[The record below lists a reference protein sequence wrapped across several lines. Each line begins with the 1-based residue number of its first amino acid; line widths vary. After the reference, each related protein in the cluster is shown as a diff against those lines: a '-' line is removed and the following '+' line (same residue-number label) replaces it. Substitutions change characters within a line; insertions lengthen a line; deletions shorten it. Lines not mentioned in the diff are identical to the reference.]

1 MTSVTSQVEF
11 LSTTAN
17 GIISSLNMLGE
28 NATDIE
34 IALMAAQSELM
45 SITTVLEGV
54 VTSKEL
60 GLISSA
66 LADLQE
72 DINEILEN
80 NSVVTQN
87 ININNVPSLE
97 LAETLINTTADA
109 PNVILDGSL
118 NIEVGVNTF
127 TPAQLDLVN
136 AVTAKLAII
145 LSNVNSEND

>member
-1 MTSVTSQVEF
+1 ME
-11 LSTTAN
+11 
-17 GIISSLNMLGE
+17 I
-28 NATDIE
+28 NALIL
-34 IALMAAQSELM
+34 IPA
-45 SITTVLEGV
+45 TVLEGV

>member
-1 MTSVTSQVEF
+1 
-11 LSTTAN
+11 
-17 GIISSLNMLGE
+17 MLGE